1 MEKMVIKQG
10 EAKTV
15 TFTVKDALG
24 TGVDLSG
31 AALLL
36 GVKKDKSEA
45 EYTFSKDRPGVR
57 QEPGGQRHR
66 VGKSERRRHRPA
78 RGDLHR
84 RAQVRLGRA
93 GDQEERGFLFADQ
106 AGSDLEAGF
115 RF

>member
-1 MEKMVIKQG
+1 MEKIVIKQG

-45 EYTFSKDRPGVR
+45 EYTFSKTDPEFDKSQAANGIVSVNLSAADTD
-57 QEPGGQRHR
+57 QPEATYIGELKCSWTGP
-66 VGKSERRRHRPA
+66 VIKKSE
-78 RGDLHR
+78 DFFLQIK
-84 RAQVRLGRA
+84 RAVT
-93 GDQEERGFLFADQ
+93 
-106 AGSDLEAGF
+106 
-115 RF
+115 

>member
-1 MEKMVIKQG
+1 MEKIVIKQG

-45 EYTFSKDRPGVR
+45 EYTFSKTDPEFDKSQAANGIVSVNLSAADTD
-57 QEPGGQRHR
+57 QPEATYIGELNCAWTGP
-66 VGKSERRRHRPA
+66 VIKKSE
-78 RGDLHR
+78 DFFLQIK
-84 RAQVRLGRA
+84 RAVT
-93 GDQEERGFLFADQ
+93 
-106 AGSDLEAGF
+106 
-115 RF
+115 

>member
-45 EYTFSKDRPGVR
+45 EYTFSKTDPEFDKSQAADGIVSVNLSAADTD
-57 QEPGGQRHR
+57 QPEATYIGELKFAWAGP
-66 VGKSERRRHRPA
+66 VIKKSE
-78 RGDLHR
+78 DFFLQVK
-84 RAQVRLGRA
+84 RAVTA
-93 GDQEERGFLFADQ
+93 
-106 AGSDLEAGF
+106 
-115 RF
+115 